1 MGNEVRSSTSTPP
14 APPASGGPQASDS
27 GATSGT
33 PAIGKGCSS
42 VRNPALARTQAGN
55 RARTDALRKVCAGG
69 DPQRPVTGTV
79 TGGVSRYFQEAG
91 QVCAEGEF
99 QVTCEPPATESTE

>member
-1 MGNEVRSSTSTPP
+1 MGNEVRSSTSTTPP
-14 APPASGGPQASDS
+14 PVPPASGDPQAP
-27 GATSGT
+27 GTGVSGT
-33 PAIGKGCSS
+33 PVIGTGCSN

-69 DPQRPVTGTV
+69 DPKQPVTGTV
-79 TGGVSRYFQEAG
+79 SGGVSRYFQEAG

-99 QVTCEPPATESTE
+99 QVTCEPPAPPK